1 MAYQTGTRTGKILNL
16 IWNRVDLK
24 AGLVR
29 LKAEDTKTDDARLV
43 PLTTDLTTLLK
54 DLYKVCY
61 LQEPHVFLVN
71 GKSVHSI
78 KTALKT
84 SCRRTKI
91 QGFRFHDFR
100 HTAVTNMRRAGIDH
114 LTIMRITGHKTLE
127 VLKRYN
133 SFLEGDLKDAAYR
146 FNTYLTL
153 ARQGEKSETH
163 KSAII
168 QTARP

>member
-1 MAYQTGTRTGKILNL
+1 MNL
-16 IWNRVDLK
+16 TWNRVDLK

-29 LKAEDTKTDDARLV
+29 LKAEDTKTDDVRLV
-43 PLTTDLTTLLK
+43 PLTADLTTLLK

-78 KTALKT
+78 KTAFKA
-84 SCRRTKI
+84 SCRRAKL

-114 LTIMRITGHKTLE
+114 LTIMWITGHKTLE
-127 VLKRYN
+127 VFKRYN
-133 SFLEGDLKDAAYR
+133 SFLEDDLKDAAHR
-146 FNTYLTL
+146 LNTHLTL
-153 ARQGEKSETH
+153 AHQGEKSETH
-163 KSAII
+163 KSAINH
-168 QTARP
+168 TARP